1 MRSRGTITSMVRVHA
16 VLVGVLGV
24 LALGAPASGATSDE
38 ASHRVLHYEAQFYPE
53 GATELG
59 LEEFDV
65 EIVDLGP
72 DVHDRSMDAGRAVLA
87 DLRKERAGASDPELR
102 RDLDILI
109 DAVARDLDSAEL
121 HEKHFVPY
129 TNVARLTYGGLRS
142 LLSPDNPPE
151 RRRRALARLR
161 RYAGLDGDGPP
172 LAELARRRTEERLDV
187 EGLLLPYAPELDQ
200 DLASSATYL
209 AGIEEL
215 LRDSPIEETAWR
227 PPLDALRSQVQAY
240 DDWLRATVRPRAR
253 RDPRLPAEVYEDR
266 LRQSGV
272 DIPPDELIR
281 RATAAFAAIRD
292 DMRSLAPLVAA
303 ERGWS
308 ETDPVA
314 VLRRLKQEPIANED
328 LVPAYRARLEEIEE
342 VLRRERMV
350 TLPDRE
356 ARIRLA
362 TEAESARTPAPH
374 LDPPRLLG
382 NRGESAT
389 FVLPVK
395 NVHSKG
401 LVFDDFNNDGV
412 SWTLTAHEA
421 RPGHELQY
429 AALVENDVPI
439 ARAHFAF
446 NSANVEGWAL
456 YAETLVRPHL
466 PLEGQLFSLQHQL
479 MRAARAFLDPLVNQ
493 GKLSREDA
501 RRVLVD
507 QVGLSEAMADQ
518 EIDRYSF
525 RMPGQATSYFYGL
538 TRLQE
543 LRVRT
548 EIALGDAFD
557 QRAFHDFV
565 LAQGLLPPDQ
575 LAEAVQER
583 FVAP

>member
-1 MRSRGTITSMVRVHA
+1 M
-16 VLVGVLGV
+16 VGVLAALV
-24 LALGAPASGATSDE
+24 LGGPAFGASSDE
-38 ASHRVLHYEAQFYPE
+38 AARLVLHYEAQFYPE
-53 GATELG
+53 GAAELG

-65 EIVDLGP
+65 EIMDLGP
-72 DVHDRSMDAGRAVLA
+72 DLHDRSVAAGRTVLA
-87 DLRKERAGASDPELR
+87 KLRKERAAASDPELR
-102 RDLDILI
+102 RDLDIVI
-109 DAVARDLDSAEL
+109 DSVARDLDSAEL

-129 TNVARLTYGGLRS
+129 TNVARAMYTGLRS

-151 RRRRALARLR
+151 RQRRALTRLR
-161 RYAGLDGDGPP
+161 RYAGLDGDTPP
-172 LAELARRRTEERLDV
+172 LTEQARRRTEERLDE
-187 EGLLLPYAPELDQ
+187 EGLLTPYAPELDQ
-200 DLASSATYL
+200 DLASSATYI
-209 AGIEEL
+209 AGIETL
-215 LRDSPIEETAWR
+215 LRESPIEEKEWR
-227 PPLDALRSQVQAY
+227 PPLDALRSQVAAY
-240 DDWLRATVRPRAR
+240 DDWLRATIRPRAR
-253 RDPRLPAEVYEDR
+253 QDPRLPPEVYEDQ

-272 DIPPDELIR
+272 DISPDELIR
-281 RATAAFAAIRD
+281 RATAAFATIRD
-292 DMRSLAPLVAA
+292 DMRSLAPRVAA
-303 ERGWS
+303 ERGWP

-314 VLRRLKQEPIANED
+314 VLRRLKQKPIANED
-328 LVPAYRARLEEIEE
+328 LIPAYRARLAEIEE
-342 VLRRERMV
+342 IIRREQIV
-350 TLPDRE
+350 TLPDRD

-374 LDPPRLLG
+374 LDPPRLIG
-382 NRGESAT
+382 NQGESAT

-395 NVHSKG
+395 NVHSTG
-401 LVFDDFNNDGV
+401 LVFDDFNNDAV

-429 AALVENDVPI
+429 AALVENDVSI

-466 PLEGQLFSLQHQL
+466 PLAGQLFSLQHQL

-493 GKLSREDA
+493 GKLSRDDA

-507 QVGLSEAMADQ
+507 EVGLSEAMADQ
-518 EIDRYSF
+518 EVDRYSF

-543 LRVRT
+543 LRIRT

-565 LAQGLLPPDQ
+565 LAQGLLPADQ
-575 LAEAVQER
+575 LAEAVRER

>member
-1 MRSRGTITSMVRVHA
+1 M
-16 VLVGVLGV
+16 VGVLAALV
-24 LALGAPASGATSDE
+24 LGGPAFGASSDE
-38 ASHRVLHYEAQFYPE
+38 AARLVLHYEAQFYPE
-53 GATELG
+53 GAAELG

-65 EIVDLGP
+65 EIMDLGP
-72 DVHDRSMDAGRAVLA
+72 DLHDRSVAAGRTVLA
-87 DLRKERAGASDPELR
+87 KLRKERAAASDPELR

-109 DAVARDLDSAEL
+109 DSVARDLDSAEL

-129 TNVARLTYGGLRS
+129 TNVARAMYTGLRS

-151 RRRRALARLR
+151 RQRRALTRLR
-161 RYAGLDGDGPP
+161 RYAGLDGDTPP
-172 LAELARRRTEERLDV
+172 LTEQARRRTEERLDE
-187 EGLLLPYAPELDQ
+187 EGLLTPYAPELDQ
-200 DLASSATYL
+200 DVASSATYI
-209 AGIEEL
+209 AGIETL
-215 LRDSPIEETAWR
+215 LRESPIEEKEWR
-227 PPLDALRSQVQAY
+227 PPLDALRSQVAAY
-240 DDWLRATVRPRAR
+240 DDWLRATIRPRAR
-253 RDPRLPAEVYEDR
+253 QDPRLPSEVYEDQ

-272 DIPPDELIR
+272 DISPDELIR
-281 RATAAFAAIRD
+281 RATAAFATIRD
-292 DMRSLAPLVAA
+292 DMRSLAPRVAA
-303 ERGWS
+303 ERGWP

-328 LVPAYRARLEEIEE
+328 LIPAYRARLAEIEAII
-342 VLRRERMV
+342 RREQIV
-350 TLPDRE
+350 TLPDRD

-374 LDPPRLLG
+374 LDPPRLIG
-382 NRGESAT
+382 NQGESAT

-395 NVHSKG
+395 NVHSTG
-401 LVFDDFNNDGV
+401 LVFDDFNNDAV

-429 AALVENDVPI
+429 AALVENDVSI

-466 PLEGQLFSLQHQL
+466 PLAGQLFSLQHQL

-493 GKLSREDA
+493 GKLSRDDA

-507 QVGLSEAMADQ
+507 EVGLSEAMADQ
-518 EIDRYSF
+518 EVDRYSF

-543 LRVRT
+543 LRIRT

-565 LAQGLLPPDQ
+565 LAQGLLPADQ
-575 LAEAVQER
+575 LAEAVRER

>member
-1 MRSRGTITSMVRVHA
+1 MVRRDAA
-16 VLVGVLGV
+16 VVGVLAALV
-24 LALGAPASGATSDE
+24 LAGPGLCATSDE
-38 ASHRVLHYEAQFYPE
+38 ASRLVLQFEAQFYPE

-65 EIVDLGP
+65 EILDLGP
-72 DVHDRSMDAGRAVLA
+72 DVHDRYVAAGRAILA
-87 DLRKERAGASDPELR
+87 KLRRERNAASNPELR

-109 DAVARDLDSAEL
+109 DSVANDLDSAEL

-129 TNVARLTYGGLRS
+129 TNVARATYTGLRS

-151 RRRRALARLR
+151 RQRRALTRLQ
-161 RYAGLDGDGPP
+161 RYAGLDGATPP
-172 LAELARRRTEERLDV
+172 LAEQARRRTEERLDV
-187 EGLLLPYAPELDQ
+187 PGLLMPHAPELDQ

-209 AGIEEL
+209 SGIEEL
-215 LRDSPIEETAWR
+215 LRESPIEEKEWR
-227 PPLDALRSQVQAY
+227 QPLDALRSQVAAY

-253 RDPRLPAEVYEDR
+253 EDPRLPPEVYEDR

-272 DIPPDELIR
+272 DISPEELIR

-292 DMRSLAPLVAA
+292 DMRSVAPRVAA
-303 ERGWS
+303 ERGWRD
-308 ETDPVA
+308 TDPVS
-314 VLRRLKQEPIANED
+314 VLRRLKQQPIANED
-328 LVPAYRARLEEIEE
+328 LIPAYRARLAELEGII
-342 VLRRERMV
+342 RRERIV

-395 NVHSKG
+395 NVHSTG
-401 LVFDDFNNDGV
+401 LVFDDFNNDAV

-429 AALVENDVPI
+429 SALVENDVSI

-479 MRAARAFLDPLVNQ
+479 MRAGRAFLDPLVNQ
-493 GKLSREDA
+493 GKLSRDEA
-501 RRVLVD
+501 RRVLVE

-518 EIDRYSF
+518 EVDRYSF

-543 LRVRT
+543 LRIRT

-565 LAQGLLPPDQ
+565 LAQGLLPADQ
-575 LAEAVQER
+575 LAEAVRER
-583 FVAP
+583 FGAH